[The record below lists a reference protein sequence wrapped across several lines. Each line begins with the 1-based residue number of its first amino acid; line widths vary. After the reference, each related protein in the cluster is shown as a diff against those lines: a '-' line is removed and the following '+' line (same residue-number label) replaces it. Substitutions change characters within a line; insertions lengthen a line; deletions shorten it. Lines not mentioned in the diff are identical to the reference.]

1 MSFIQTDGVIAVACD
16 RPGCEAR
23 VLGVGVTSRQQK
35 RDAVDLAERK
45 GWQLSPH
52 GVLTVDL
59 CPVHL
64 ELTLPHR
71 LSVTRLFTDDGRELP
86 YKGGR

>member
-1 MSFIQTDGVIAVACD
+1 MSFLQTDGVIAVACD
-16 RPGCEAR
+16 RPGCTAR
-23 VLGVGVTSRQQK
+23 ALGVGVTPRQQM
-35 RDAVDLAERK
+35 RDAVELAERK

-59 CPVHL
+59 CPIHL

-71 LSVTRLFTDDGRELP
+71 LPVTRLYADDGTPLP